1 MAGPRRH
8 WREMTTRD
16 FSDADTSDWIA
27 VLPIAA
33 IEQHGPHLPVGVDAL
48 IADAMVERCAAALP
62 EGSPATF
69 LPVQEVCKSNEHIA
83 FPGTLTLDW
92 DTAIRSWLQ
101 IGESVVR
108 AGLRKMI
115 IVTSHGGNVA
125 PMEIVAREL
134 RQKHCDGCGHD
145 VLDAP
150 DENAGLRLSRGADGR
165 HPWRA
170 VGDVDDAGALP
181 RACPR
186 GPGGGFRQRADGA
199 SSGLGEAGVSHGG
212 CQSRPGCRRTST
224 RRARWGT
231 PPRPARSWALRISP
245 GRWRGSWPWSRTW
258 RGIAR
263 RSRPDAIPPSGA
275 EKPGMHS
282 QSEGRVSTKTGAP
295 DFTFAIYPQGHVFC
309 E

>member
-1 MAGPRRH
+1 VHATLLDTAMGYCGCYTGDPNRRIMALTLSMTVNYLSQVKGIRLIAEATQNRGRAVDLLRVRHTFRRHGRGDRHGDGRVPLSNARTEVASRLMRRARCRLLGGTKPHTEHDMAGPRRH

-69 LPVQEVCKSNEHIA
+69 LPVQQVCKSNEHIA

-101 IGESVVR
+101 IGESVAR

-115 IVTSHGGNVA
+115 IVTSHGGNVP

-134 RQKHCDGCGHD
+134 RQTHAMA
-145 VLDAP
+145 VATT
-150 DENAGLRLSRGADGR
+150 AWTRLTKPASTST
-165 HPWRA
+165 
-170 VGDVDDAGALP
+170 
-181 RACPR
+181 PR
-186 GPGGGFRQRADGA
+186 GRWSISMA
-199 SSGLGEAGVSHGG
+199 
-212 CQSRPGCRRTST
+212 GCRR
-224 RRARWGT
+224 RR
-231 PPRPARSWALRISP
+231 
-245 GRWRGSWPWSRTW
+245 
-258 RGIAR
+258 
-263 RSRPDAIPPSGA
+263 
-275 EKPGMHS
+275 
-282 QSEGRVSTKTGAP
+282 
-295 DFTFAIYPQGHVFC
+295 
-309 E
+309 